1 MTLDHPIMLKQIPI
15 KVKLRKTAY
24 LGGFLLG
31 AMMAIA
37 FPSFAQDE
45 MSMPQPSTATEESLP
60 ELAEPFFADIMV
72 QGRPIFQVGSVG
84 NLTARER
91 AQIINRRISSL
102 RGQAGTVDSI
112 TVQYNQAENYAMLQ
126 VNNRVIMTVIQQDA
140 EDFGVDNAQVLAN
153 QWAEE
158 LNQAFDRP
166 PLAIDVAQRLNTT
179 VRNLLQDAISNLPSL
194 MGALIVILL
203 TWGVAISVRGLAYA
217 WAQQTEGDRS
227 TELLISRL
235 GYGVIWVIGW
245 VIALGVLGLDFAALL
260 GALGLTS
267 VAIGF
272 SLKDVLSN
280 YIAGVILLAVRPF
293 RIGDQIAISD
303 YEGTVTE
310 VQLRATTIKTYDGRL
325 IYIPNQEVFS
335 SSITNN
341 TASPRR
347 RTSVMVGIDYEADIN
362 EARAVILKALSEL
375 DLVEISPAPEVLV
388 NELAASTVNLEIRFW
403 VDSRRAEFLE
413 MTSQGAQRIKEALED
428 ANIEMPTEI
437 YTLTFRNSPP
447 SISAVIN
454 SSPPSA

>member
-1 MTLDHPIMLKQIPI
+1 
-15 KVKLRKTAY
+15 
-24 LGGFLLG
+24 
-31 AMMAIA
+31 
-37 FPSFAQDE
+37 
-45 MSMPQPSTATEESLP
+45 
-60 ELAEPFFADIMV
+60 
-72 QGRPIFQVGSVG
+72 
-84 NLTARER
+84 
-91 AQIINRRISSL
+91 
-102 RGQAGTVDSI
+102 
-112 TVQYNQAENYAMLQ
+112 
-126 VNNRVIMTVIQQDA
+126 
-140 EDFGVDNAQVLAN
+140 
-153 QWAEE
+153 
-158 LNQAFDRP
+158 LNQALDRP
-166 PLAIDVAQRLNTT
+166 PLAIDVAQRLNAT
-179 VRNLLQDAISNLPSL
+179 VRSLLEDAISNLPSL

-203 TWGVAISVRGLAYA
+203 TWGMAITVRKIAYA
-217 WAQQTEGDRS
+217 WAQKTEGDRS

-235 GYGVIWVIGW
+235 GYGVIWVMGW

-293 RIGDQIAISD
+293 RIGDQIAIGD

-362 EARAVILKALSEL
+362 QAKAAILKALSEL
-375 DLVEISPAPEVLV
+375 DLVERSPAPEVLV
-388 NELAASTVNLEIRFW
+388 QELAASTINLEIRFW

-413 MTSQGAQRIKEALED
+413 MTSQGAQTIKEALD
-428 ANIEMPTEI
+428 AGNIEMPTEI

-447 SISAVIN
+447 SISAPIN
-454 SSPPSA
+454 SSPPAG

>member
-1 MTLDHPIMLKQIPI
+1 MQ
-15 KVKLRKTAY
+15 VQLRRTAY
-24 LGGFLLG
+24 LGGLLLG

-37 FPSFAQDE
+37 SPSFAQEE
-45 MSMPQPSTATEESLP
+45 MPMPHPSPAMEESVPGLT
-60 ELAEPFFADIMV
+60 EPFFADVIV

-84 NLTARER
+84 NLSARER
-91 AQIINRRISSL
+91 AQIINRRLSSL
-102 RGQAGTVDSI
+102 RGQSETVDSI
-112 TVQYNQAENYAMLQ
+112 TVQYNQAENYATLQ

-140 EDFGVDNAQVLAN
+140 EDFGVENAQVLAN

-166 PLAIDVAQRLNTT
+166 PLAIDVAQRLNAT
-179 VRNLLQDAISNLPSL
+179 VRNLLQDAIGNLPSL
-194 MGALIVILL
+194 VGALIVILL
-203 TWGVAISVRGLAYA
+203 TWVLAIAVRRVAYS
-217 WAQQTEGDRS
+217 WAQKTEGDHS

-235 GYGVIWVIGW
+235 GYGAIWVVGW

-267 VAIGF
+267 VALGF

-293 RIGDQIAISD
+293 RIGDQIAIGD

-347 RTSVMVGIDYEADIN
+347 RTSVIVGIDYKADIDQ
-362 EARAVILKALSEL
+362 AKAAILKALDEL
-375 DLVEISPAPEVLV
+375 DLIEPSPAPEVLV
-388 NELAASTVNLEIRFW
+388 QELAASTINLEIRFW

-413 MTSQGAQRIKEALED
+413 MTSQGAQKIKEALEG

-437 YTLTFRNSPP
+437 YTLTFRNLPP
-447 SISAVIN
+447 SIQC
-454 SSPPSA
+454 SPPPG

>member
-1 MTLDHPIMLKQIPI
+1 MLKQIPMQ
-15 KVKLRKTAY
+15 VQLRRTAY
-24 LGGFLLG
+24 LGGLLLG

-37 FPSFAQDE
+37 SPSFAQEE
-45 MSMPQPSTATEESLP
+45 MPMPHPSPAMEESVPGLT
-60 ELAEPFFADIMV
+60 EPFFADVIV

-84 NLTARER
+84 NLSARER
-91 AQIINRRISSL
+91 AQIINRRLSSL
-102 RGQAGTVDSI
+102 RGQSETVDSI
-112 TVQYNQAENYAMLQ
+112 TVQYNQAENYATLQ
-126 VNNRVIMTVIQQDA
+126 VKNRVIMTVIQQDA
-140 EDFGVDNAQVLAN
+140 EDFGVENAQVLAN

-166 PLAIDVAQRLNTT
+166 PLAIDVAQRLNAT
-179 VRNLLQDAISNLPSL
+179 VRNLLQDAIGNLPSL
-194 MGALIVILL
+194 VGALIVILL
-203 TWGVAISVRGLAYA
+203 TWFLAIAVRRVAYS
-217 WAQQTEGDRS
+217 WAQKTEGDHS

-235 GYGVIWVIGW
+235 GYGAIWVVGW

-267 VAIGF
+267 VALGF

-293 RIGDQIAISD
+293 RIGDQIAIGD

-347 RTSVMVGIDYEADIN
+347 RTSVIVGIDYKADIDQ
-362 EARAVILKALSEL
+362 AKAAILKALDEL
-375 DLVEISPAPEVLV
+375 DLIEPSPAPEVLV
-388 NELAASTVNLEIRFW
+388 QELAASTINLEIRFW

-413 MTSQGAQRIKEALED
+413 MTSQGAQKIKEALEG

-437 YTLTFRNSPP
+437 YTLTFRNLPP
-447 SISAVIN
+447 SIQC
-454 SSPPSA
+454 SPPPG

>member
-1 MTLDHPIMLKQIPI
+1 MLKHNLM
-15 KVKLRKTAY
+15 KVNLRRTTY

-37 FPSFAQDE
+37 SPSFAQEE
-45 MSMPQPSTATEESLP
+45 MPVSQPSPATEETVPRLI
-60 ELAEPFFADIMV
+60 EPFFADVIV
-72 QGRPIFQVGSVG
+72 QGRPIFQIGSVG

-102 RGQAGTVDSI
+102 MGQSETVDSI
-112 TVQYNQAENYAMLQ
+112 TVQYNQVENYATLQ
-126 VNNRVIMTVIQQDA
+126 VNNRVIMTVIEQDA
-140 EDFGVDNAQVLAN
+140 EDFGVENAQVLAN

-158 LNQAFDRP
+158 LNQAFDRA
-166 PLAIDVAQRLNTT
+166 PLAIDVAQRLNAT
-179 VRNLLQDAISNLPSL
+179 VRNLLHDAIGNLPSL
-194 MGALIVILL
+194 VGALIVILL
-203 TWGVAISVRGLAYA
+203 TWGLAIAVRRIAYS
-217 WAQQTEGDRS
+217 WAQKTEGDRS

-235 GYGVIWVIGW
+235 GYGAIWVIGW

-293 RIGDQIAISD
+293 RIGDQIAIGD

-341 TASPRR
+341 TAAPRR
-347 RTSVMVGIDYEADIN
+347 RTSVIVGIDYEADIN
-362 EARAVILKALSEL
+362 QAKAAILKALSEL
-375 DLVEISPAPEVLV
+375 DLVEPSPAPEVLV
-388 NELAASTVNLEIRFW
+388 QELAASTINLEIRFW

-413 MTSQGAQRIKEALED
+413 MTSQGAQRIKEALD
-428 ANIEMPTEI
+428 HANIEMPTEI
-437 YTLTFRNSPP
+437 YTLTFRNLPP
-447 SISAVIN
+447 SIQ
-454 SSPPSA
+454 SSPPQG

>member
-15 KVKLRKTAY
+15 QVKLRRTAY

-37 FPSFAQDE
+37 SPIFAQEE
-45 MSMPQPSTATEESLP
+45 MPMPQPSPATEESTPGLTD
-60 ELAEPFFADIMV
+60 PFFADVIV
-72 QGRPIFQVGSVG
+72 QGRAIFQVGSVG

-91 AQIINRRISSL
+91 AQIINRRLSSL
-102 RGQAGTVDSI
+102 MGQAGTVDSI
-112 TVQYNQAENYAMLQ
+112 TVQYNQAENYATLQ
-126 VNNRVIMTVIQQDA
+126 VNNRVIMTVIEQDA
-140 EDFGVDNAQVLAN
+140 EDFGVQNTEVLAN

-158 LNQAFDRP
+158 LNQALDRP
-166 PLAIDVAQRLNTT
+166 PLAIDVAQRLNAT

-194 MGALIVILL
+194 VGALIVILF
-203 TWGVAISVRGLAYA
+203 TWGVALAVRRIAYS
-217 WAQQTEGDRS
+217 WAQKTEGDRS

-235 GYGVIWVIGW
+235 GYGAIWVIGW

-293 RIGDQIAISD
+293 RIGDQIEISD

-310 VQLRATTIKTYDGRL
+310 VKLRTTTIKTYDGRL

-347 RTSVMVGIDYEADIN
+347 RTSVIVGIDYDTDIN
-362 EARAVILKALSEL
+362 QAKAAILKALSEL
-375 DLVEISPAPEVLV
+375 DLVERSPAPEVLV
-388 NELAASTVNLEIRFW
+388 QELAASTINLEIRFW

-413 MTSQGAQRIKEALED
+413 MTSQGAQRIKEALD
-428 ANIEMPTEI
+428 RVNIEMPTEI
-437 YTLTFRNSPP
+437 YTLTFRNLPP
-447 SISAVIN
+447 SISAQIN
-454 SSPPSA
+454 SSPPED

>member
-1 MTLDHPIMLKQIPI
+1 MLKQLPSTARFRAI
-15 KVKLRKTAY
+15 AY
-24 LGGFLLG
+24 LGGFLWG
-31 AMMAIA
+31 IGVAIA
-37 FPSFAQDE
+37 PAGFAQE
-45 MSMPQPSTATEESLP
+45 EIPLPEPTPATEEGFPALT
-60 ELAEPFFADIMV
+60 EPFFADVIV

-91 AQIINRRISSL
+91 SQIINRRISSL
-102 RGQAGTVDSI
+102 VSQGESIDSI
-112 TVQYNQAENYAMLQ
+112 RVEYNQVENYATLQ
-126 VNNRVIMTVIQQDA
+126 LNNRVIMTVIQQDA
-140 EDFGVDNAQVLAN
+140 EDFGVANAQVLAN
-153 QWAEE
+153 QWAED
-158 LNQAFDRP
+158 LNRALDRP
-166 PLAIDVAQRLNTT
+166 GLAIDVAQRLNIT
-179 VRNLLQDAISNLPSL
+179 VRNLVRDAIDNLPSFV
-194 MGALIVILL
+194 GALIVILL
-203 TWGVAISVRGLAYA
+203 TWGVALFVRRVAYT

-235 GYGVIWVIGW
+235 GYGAIWVIGW

-293 RIGDQIAISD
+293 RIGDQIAIAD

-310 VQLRATTIKTYDGRL
+310 VQLRATTMRTYDGRL
-325 IYIPNQEVFS
+325 VYIPNQEVFS
-335 SSITNN
+335 SSIINN

-347 RTSVMVGIDYEADIN
+347 RTSVMVGIDYDADIT
-362 EARAVILKALSEL
+362 RTKALILQALDEL
-375 DLVEISPAPEVLV
+375 DLVEPSPAPEVLV
-388 NELAASTVNLEIRFW
+388 HELAASTVNLEIRFW

-413 MTSQGAQRIKEALED
+413 MTSQGAQRIKEVLQK

-447 SISAVIN
+447 SIPTQIN
-454 SSPPSA
+454 SSPPLD

>member
-1 MTLDHPIMLKQIPI
+1 
-15 KVKLRKTAY
+15 
-24 LGGFLLG
+24 
-31 AMMAIA
+31 MMAIA
-37 FPSFAQDE
+37 SPSFAQEE
-45 MSMPQPSTATEESLP
+45 MPMPQPSPATEETVPGLT
-60 ELAEPFFADIMV
+60 EPFFADVMV

-91 AQIINRRISSL
+91 AQIINRRLSSL
-102 RGQAGTVDSI
+102 MGQAETVDSI
-112 TVQYNQAENYAMLQ
+112 TVQYNQSENYATLQ
-126 VNNRVIMTVIQQDA
+126 VNNRVIMTVIQQDT

-158 LNQAFDRP
+158 LNQALDRP
-166 PLAIDVAQRLNTT
+166 PLAIDVAQRLNAT
-179 VRNLLQDAISNLPSL
+179 VRSLLEDAISNLPSL

-203 TWGVAISVRGLAYA
+203 TWGMAITVRKIAYA
-217 WAQQTEGDRS
+217 WAQKTEGDRS

-235 GYGVIWVIGW
+235 GYGVIWVMGW

-293 RIGDQIAISD
+293 RIGDQIAIGD

-362 EARAVILKALSEL
+362 QAKAAILKALSEL
-375 DLVEISPAPEVLV
+375 DLVERSPAPEVLV
-388 NELAASTVNLEIRFW
+388 QELAASTINLEIRFW

-413 MTSQGAQRIKEALED
+413 MTSQGAQTIKEALD
-428 ANIEMPTEI
+428 AGNIEMPTEI

-447 SISAVIN
+447 SISAPIN
-454 SSPPSA
+454 SSPPAG

>member
-1 MTLDHPIMLKQIPI
+1 MLKHNLI
-15 KVKLRKTAY
+15 KVNLRRTAY

-37 FPSFAQDE
+37 SPSFAQEE
-45 MSMPQPSTATEESLP
+45 MPMPQSSPATEESVPGLT
-60 ELAEPFFADIMV
+60 EPFFADV
-72 QGRPIFQVGSVG
+72 VVKNRPIFQVGSVG
-84 NLTARER
+84 NLSARER
-91 AQIINRRISSL
+91 AQIINRRLSSL
-102 RGQAGTVDSI
+102 IGQSETADSI
-112 TVQYNQAENYAMLQ
+112 TVQYNQTENYATLQ
-126 VNNRVIMTVIQQDA
+126 VNNRVIMTVIEQDA
-140 EDFGVDNAQVLAN
+140 EDFGVANAQILAN

-158 LNQAFDRP
+158 LNEALDRP
-166 PLAIDVAQRLNTT
+166 PLAIDVAQRLNAT
-179 VRNLLQDAISNLPSL
+179 VRNLLQDAIGNLPSL
-194 MGALIVILL
+194 VGALIVILL
-203 TWGVAISVRGLAYA
+203 TWGFAIAVRRIAYS
-217 WAQQTEGDRS
+217 WAQKTEGDHS

-235 GYGVIWVIGW
+235 GYGAIWVIGW

-293 RIGDQIAISD
+293 RIGDQIAIGD

-310 VQLRATTIKTYDGRL
+310 VQLRATTIRTYDGRL

-347 RTSVMVGIDYEADIN
+347 RTSVMVGIDYDADIN
-362 EARAVILKALSEL
+362 QAKAAILKALNEL
-375 DLVEISPAPEVLV
+375 DLVEPSPAPEVLV
-388 NELAASTVNLEIRFW
+388 QELAASTINLEIRFW

-413 MTSQGAQRIKEALED
+413 MTSQGAQRIKEALD
-428 ANIEMPTEI
+428 RANIEMPTEI
-437 YTLTFRNSPP
+437 YTLTFRNLPP
-447 SISAVIN
+447 SIQ
-454 SSPPSA
+454 SSPPQG

>member
-1 MTLDHPIMLKQIPI
+1 M
-15 KVKLRKTAY
+15 AY

-37 FPSFAQDE
+37 SPAFAQEE
-45 MSMPQPSTATEESLP
+45 MPMPQPSPATEETAPGLT
-60 ELAEPFFADIMV
+60 EPFFADVIV
-72 QGRPIFQVGSVG
+72 KNRPIFQVGSVG

-102 RGQAGTVDSI
+102 LGQSETADSI
-112 TVQYNQAENYAMLQ
+112 TVQYNQAENYATLQ

-140 EDFGVDNAQVLAN
+140 EDFGVANAQVLAN

-166 PLAIDVAQRLNTT
+166 PLAIDVAQRLNAT
-179 VRNLLQDAISNLPSL
+179 VRNLLQDAIGNLPSL
-194 MGALIVILL
+194 VGALIVILL
-203 TWGVAISVRGLAYA
+203 TWGFAIVVRRIAYS
-217 WAQQTEGDRS
+217 WAQKTEGDHS

-235 GYGVIWVIGW
+235 GYGAIWVIGW

-293 RIGDQIAISD
+293 RIGDQIAIGD

-347 RTSVMVGIDYEADIN
+347 RTSVIVGVDYEADIN
-362 EARAVILKALSEL
+362 QAKAAILKALEEL
-375 DLVEISPAPEVLV
+375 DLVEPSPAPEVLV
-388 NELAASTVNLEIRFW
+388 QELAASTINLEIRFW

-413 MTSQGAQRIKEALED
+413 MTSQGAQRIKEALD
-428 ANIEMPTEI
+428 AANIEMPTEI
-437 YTLTFRNSPP
+437 YTLTFRNLPA
-447 SISAVIN
+447 SIQ
-454 SSPPSA
+454 SSPPQG

>member
-1 MTLDHPIMLKQIPI
+1 MLKQIPI
-15 KVKLRKTAY
+15 KVKLRRTAY

-37 FPSFAQDE
+37 DPIFAQEE
-45 MSMPQPSTATEESLP
+45 MPMPQPSPATEESLSG
-60 ELAEPFFADIMV
+60 LNEPFFADVMV
-72 QGRPIFQVGSVG
+72 EGRPIFQVGSVG
-84 NLTARER
+84 NMTARER
-91 AQIINRRISSL
+91 VQIINRRISSL
-102 RGQAGTVDSI
+102 RGQSETLDSI
-112 TVQYNQAENYAMLQ
+112 TVQYKQAENYATLQ

-140 EDFGVDNAQVLAN
+140 EDFGVDNAQVLAS

-158 LNQAFDRP
+158 LNQALDRP
-166 PLAIDVAQRLNTT
+166 PLAIDVAQRLNAT
-179 VRNLLQDAISNLPSL
+179 VRNLIQDAISNLPSL
-194 MGALIVILL
+194 VGALIVILL
-203 TWGVAISVRGLAYA
+203 TWGVAITVRQIAYS
-217 WAQQTEGDRS
+217 WAQKTEGDRS

-235 GYGVIWVIGW
+235 GYGAIWVIGW

-293 RIGDQIAISD
+293 RIGDQIAID
-303 YEGTVTE
+303 EYEGTVTE
-310 VQLRATTIKTYDGRL
+310 VQLRTTTIKTYDGRL

-347 RTSVMVGIDYEADIN
+347 RTSVMVGVDYEADIN
-362 EARAVILKALSEL
+362 QAKAAILKALSEL
-375 DLVEISPAPEVLV
+375 DLVESSPAPEVLV
-388 NELAASTVNLEIRFW
+388 RELAASTINLEIRFW

-413 MTSQGAQRIKEALED
+413 MTSQGAQRIKEALD
-428 ANIEMPTEI
+428 SANIEMPTEI
-437 YTLTFRNSPP
+437 YTLNFRNLPP
-447 SISAVIN
+447 SISASVN
-454 SSPPSA
+454 SSPPSG

>member
-413 MTSQGAQRIKEALED
+413 MTSQGAQRIKEALEN